1 MEDLITSPDL
11 KGAALVNEIRSR
23 MQDADVDAILET
35 VRTINIGRSVLE
47 VKSLNFGTVFEV
59 AAYLKSAGL
68 TVEDCHEVLL
78 GLEIAGAK
86 TLSEPDILNLFY
98 KFLDNKP
105 VKPSLWDRIKTLLG
119 GMASGLRLR

>member
-1 MEDLITSPDL
+1 MEDLITNPEV

-23 MQDADVDAILET
+23 MQDAGVDAILET

-59 AAYLKSAGL
+59 AEHLRKGGL
-68 TVEDCHEVLL
+68 TVEDCREVLL

-86 TLSEPDILNLFY
+86 TLSESDILNLFY
-98 KFLDNKP
+98 KFLDTKP
-105 VKPSLWDRIKTLLG
+105 VKPSLWARLKTLVG